1 MTSAWDLPD
10 DWSLAAAMVDALE
23 DYLNHDMA
31 FMPVLVPGPDG
42 SRRRAVSLGGFLLL
56 LTSLK
61 DRADRLTSTQTQ
73 QLDQMERKVEELR
86 EQLPDRY
93 WAKARQEIQSHLN
106 SLGWFLDD
114 VVKRERTDQ
123 VVPPGEVRH
132 YQQMQL
138 LLDHARANGRT
149 ELEDLQE
156 RATALD
162 EPLKAL
168 LNQNKGSNRER

>member
-1 MTSAWDLPD
+1 LTSAWDLQD

-31 FMPVLVPGPDG
+31 FMPVLVPGPGG
-42 SRRRAVSLGGFLLL
+42 SLRRAVSLGGFLQL

-61 DRADRLTSTQTQ
+61 DRADRLAPTQAQ
-73 QLDQMERKVEELR
+73 QLDQMERKAEELR
-86 EQLPDRY
+86 EQMSGRY

-106 SLGWFLDD
+106 SLEWFLDD
-114 VVKRERTDQ
+114 VVKWERVDR
-123 VVPPGEVRH
+123 VIPPGEIRH
-132 YQQMQL
+132 YQQMRL
-138 LLDHARANGRT
+138 LLDHARAHGRT

-162 EPLKAL
+162 EPLKTF
-168 LNQNKGSNRER
+168 LNQNKSSNRER

>member
-1 MTSAWDLPD
+1 MTSTWDLQD

-61 DRADRLTSTQTQ
+61 DRADRMAPTQAQ
-73 QLDQMERKVEELR
+73 QMDQMERKAEELR
-86 EQLPDRY
+86 EQMPDRY

-106 SLGWFLDD
+106 SLEWFLDD
-114 VVKRERTDQ
+114 VVKWEKADQ
-123 VVPPGEVRH
+123 VVPPGEIRH
-132 YQQMQL
+132 CQQMQL

-162 EPLKAL
+162 EPLKAFL
-168 LNQNKGSNRER
+168 KQNSSSNRER